1 MGPGKGPCRVHHR
14 RRQGGLAISNGR
26 LLNLEDGFVGF
37 WYWNYA
43 QGNQKRDMT
52 LPGLEL
58 VRRLL
63 LHVLPRGFVRILRY
77 GLLSNRQRCED
88 PASCRQL
95 LADFIVRAS
104 RKRGSSVNQQEQVWM
119 GKWSGQT
126 SKGRAF
132 DSKSADQIHLNPN
145 D

>member
-1 MGPGKGPCRVHHR
+1 MCRTDAPSCWAIQYATRLHLGPGKGPCRVHHR

-77 GLLSNRQRCED
+77 GLLSNRQRCEIL
-88 PASCRQL
+88 P
-95 LADFIVRAS
+95 RA
-104 RKRGSSVNQQEQVWM
+104 GSSLRIR
-119 GKWSGQT
+119 S
-126 SKGRAF
+126 
-132 DSKSADQIHLNPN
+132 
-145 D
+145 